1 MGGYGDTKPTR
12 QTPHD
17 KLPSDDMYM
26 DSGGG
31 YPLVLLTVYSLAW
44 GLTESNKVRT
54 SSENNLLGLFS
65 LGVRIFFD
73 SGW

>member
-1 MGGYGDTKPTR
+1 
-12 QTPHD
+12 
-17 KLPSDDMYM
+17 MYM